1 MSTVRIYQA
10 IRRHCIEQRVARM
23 GRQPPIDRQHRI
35 ACIPLVSQRID
46 KLLPAWKVN
55 RNQMR
60 HEGTLVGRM
69 TQ

>member
-1 MSTVRIYQA
+1 MSAVHIDQA
-10 IRRHCIEQRVARM
+10 IRRHCIEQRAARR
-23 GRQPPIDRQHRI
+23 GWEPPIDRQHGI
-35 ACIPLVSQRID
+35 AGIPLVSQRID